1 MSAIQL
7 FTKKHCALSY
17 MQDNIEAVI
26 IVFNVAVSHTLN
38 NIQYKLLLKVV
49 YLFCGGILI
58 CETGSSVSIVSGY
71 GLDERAIEVRSPV
84 EAKEFFL

>member
-7 FTKKHCALSY
+7 FTKKHCVLSY
-17 MQDNIEAVI
+17 MQDIIQAVI
-26 IVFNVAVSHTLN
+26 TVFNVAVSHTLS

-58 CETGSSVSIVSGY
+58 CETGSSVITVSG
-71 GLDERAIEVRSPV
+71 
-84 EAKEFFL
+84 